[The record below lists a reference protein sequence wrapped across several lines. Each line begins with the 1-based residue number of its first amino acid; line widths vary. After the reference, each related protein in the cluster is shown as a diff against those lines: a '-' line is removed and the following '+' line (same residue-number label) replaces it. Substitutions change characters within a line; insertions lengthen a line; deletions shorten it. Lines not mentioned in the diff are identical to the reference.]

1 VVGASR
7 DEQCFPVRFFCEP
20 VIVNIGRN
28 VRSDRGSP
36 GFKFG
41 NEHVQQ
47 RRKENEPSADRVYHS
62 RRAFD
67 EPATMAPPSLCGG
80 SVSSR
85 RGLLAS
91 IWSVVVCLTTIS
103 FIVALIFTLSAD
115 AQDDQ
120 YQQYDQAQQQ
130 QQQQGNS
137 AAAGE
142 KELAVTSRAMA
153 FAAMWTAV
161 LATLLAIFGAV
172 VLGWQSPT
180 GVYYTCCSPQV
191 HRTTPLALGSFIG
204 ALLMFANMTLV
215 CSILFGEF
223 DVSSPFVFVLFSSD
237 GRDLS
242 LSPGCALTTM
252 QLLNGWTRPDSRLQG
267 RGRKRGPGKYCSA
280 TFVNG
285 LFDHVHVPDRP
296 VRWLCRTKFR
306 L

>member
-1 VVGASR
+1 
-7 DEQCFPVRFFCEP
+7 
-20 VIVNIGRN
+20 
-28 VRSDRGSP
+28 
-36 GFKFG
+36 
-41 NEHVQQ
+41 
-47 RRKENEPSADRVYHS
+47 
-62 RRAFD
+62 
-67 EPATMAPPSLCGG
+67 MAPPPSLCGG

-115 AQDDQ
+115 APDDQ

-130 QQQQGNS
+130 QGGDS
-137 AAAGE
+137 AAADND

-191 HRTTPLALGSFIG
+191 HRTSPLALGSFIG

-223 DVSSPFVFVLFSSD
+223 DVSGSFLFLFF
-237 GRDLS
+237 GQ
-242 LSPGCALTTM
+242 T
-252 QLLNGWTRPDSRLQG
+252 
-267 RGRKRGPGKYCSA
+267 SA
-280 TFVNG
+280 TMCSRS
-285 LFDHVHVPDRP
+285 HE
-296 VRWLCRTKFR
+296 
-306 L
+306 